1 MLITGLANVTDLLG
15 CVGATQ
21 SPDPGDP
28 TPALLLDV
36 GVPGTCKSPA
46 TEGWERQISREWS
59 PQALLQ
65 EFISDWAAVLG
76 QDTLLRHTVPACTE
90 LLRVCP

>member
-15 CVGATQ
+15 CAGTTQ
-21 SPDPGDP
+21 SPDPGDL

-46 TEGWERQISREWS
+46 TEGCERQISRE
-59 PQALLQ
+59 
-65 EFISDWAAVLG
+65 
-76 QDTLLRHTVPACTE
+76 
-90 LLRVCP
+90 